1 MSENF
6 TKQGNSMT
14 ENDKPAVSFA
24 EAVLLRPKMY
34 TLGGTYEEV
43 VAFLDGYFSGMAKA
57 NPYAPPVLQWVAF
70 QQWLAVQLSV
80 PSSDVFST
88 LKNELV
94 RHRQFQNQ
102 AEARYA
108 IAEYIE
114 RFYNCQRLHQALG
127 YRSPEEFEKMAGE
140 S

>member
-1 MSENF
+1 ME
-6 TKQGNSMT
+6 
-14 ENDKPAVSFA
+14 SF
-24 EAVLLRPKMY
+24 
-34 TLGGTYEEV
+34 
-43 VAFLDGYFSGMAKA
+43 FS
-57 NPYAPPVLQWVAF
+57 
-70 QQWLAVQLSV
+70 S
-80 PSSDVFST
+80 

-114 RFYNCQRLHQALG
+114 HFYNHPWLHQALG